1 VGRTGKIVTQ
11 CFTGPDLQDCDTKN
25 AFAQGCK
32 TLMMLSN
39 EAASCRPAVPGHC
52 NFRFSAGGADD
63 GSVII
68 FINKNI

>member
-1 VGRTGKIVTQ
+1 
-11 CFTGPDLQDCDTKN
+11 
-25 AFAQGCK
+25 
-32 TLMMLSN
+32 MMLSN
-39 EAASCRPAVPGHC
+39 EAASCRPAAPGHR